1 MKFCRTS
8 IACRHVNVTVHTE
21 SGHGAPFELVG
32 QVAIEAGDRGHETD
46 LDGPHVIGSDLDQ
59 EIASVTDDDREA
71 KIEGSTKSIGANY
84 LRIVQCHVSPVFVI
98 MWYYTHKLRCL
109 DNKYLIYLEI
119 RIGYF

>member
-1 MKFCRTS
+1 MPS
-8 IACRHVNVTVHTE
+8 IACRHVNAVHTE
-21 SGHGAPFELVG
+21 SGHGAPCELVG

-71 KIEGSTKSIGANY
+71 KIEGSTKSIGAKY
-84 LRIVQCHVSPVFVI
+84 LRIHVSPVFVI

>member
-1 MKFCRTS
+1 MLTYSDHPAILLDR
-8 IACRHVNVTVHTE
+8 IACNY
-21 SGHGAPFELVG
+21 GAPCELVG

-59 EIASVTDDDREA
+59 AIASVTDDDREA
-71 KIEGSTKSIGANY
+71 KIEGSTKSIGANH
-84 LRIVQCHVSPVFVI
+84 LRIHVSPVFVI